1 MEGGGI
7 RKAAWMGG
15 EGGGGRS
22 RSRREKE
29 GRRKWAMTCSV
40 ISVLCIRPR
49 LIYREP
55 RRGTGCAPGAHPGPS
70 HASALPPIL
79 FRPLRPSSDF
89 ASSLRFLFAP
99 VFPPLIPTGWRKRA
113 LHFLFFLSR
122 PSLSFSFVPSVPP
135 RSSLCVSL
143 RLFNSQWSFRGQH
156 RTSIGN
162 LSLAKTFRGLPN
174 ISDRRDVTRNVILTL
189 EPSFRS

>member
-7 RKAAWMGG
+7 RKAAWMEG

-89 ASSLRFLFAP
+89 TSSLRFFFAP
-99 VFPPLIPTGWRKRA
+99 VFSPLIPTGWRKRA

-122 PSLSFSFVPSVPP
+122 SSLS
-135 RSSLCVSL
+135 
-143 RLFNSQWSFRGQH
+143 
-156 RTSIGN
+156 
-162 LSLAKTFRGLPN
+162 LS
-174 ISDRRDVTRNVILTL
+174 
-189 EPSFRS
+189 PSFQACLLDLLSASLFVYLILNGAFEVNIVLP

>member
-7 RKAAWMGG
+7 RKAAWMEG

-89 ASSLRFLFAP
+89 TSSLRFLLRSRLLPFDPDGMEEKSAALP
-99 VFPPLIPTGWRKRA
+99 FLPLS
-113 LHFLFFLSR
+113 FL
-122 PSLSFSFVPSVPP
+122 SLSFSFVPSCLLNLLSASLFVYLILNGAFEVNIVPP
-135 RSSLCVSL
+135 
-143 RLFNSQWSFRGQH
+143 
-156 RTSIGN
+156 
-162 LSLAKTFRGLPN
+162 
-174 ISDRRDVTRNVILTL
+174 
-189 EPSFRS
+189 